1 MKTLATLN
9 EKIVQRERI
18 DLAGQSGTTIA
29 LVLVF
34 LFASAGITTG
44 YMVFAAQGFSLLFFT
59 LSAFFLTGMA
69 YALSLIWR
77 LIGSAYIKGEM
88 LIVKYLFGKF
98 KVTELRSIRGVKTL
112 KILGFRLTSIRFKI
126 DGNYHKVMIFGN
138 SSYIQDQKTIID
150 AARKVA

>member
-29 LVLVF
+29 LVFVIA
-34 LFASAGITTG
+34 FASVSIATG
-44 YMVFAAQGFSLLFFT
+44 YMILAAQGFSPLFFAVA
-59 LSAFFLTGMA
+59 AFSFVGIIYM
-69 YALSLIWR
+69 LSLIWR

-98 KVTELRSIRGVKTL
+98 KVTELRSVRGVKSV
-112 KILGFRLTSIRFKI
+112 KILGLRLTSIRFKI
-126 DGNYHKVMIFGN
+126 DGHYHKVMLFGN
-138 SSYIQDQKTIID
+138 TSYIQDQKTIIA